1 MSRAQSHLSLTVH
14 NILRTSWL
22 AAALLHRDP
31 GVAQEG
37 ANRLLEHLLQTAPA
51 RRTPFEKALADNDTY
66 MANMQ
71 AFASVVPPCRLWQ
84 RRGAYKPLFRFLAL
98 RFLLAPDQ
106 VLDVEGTHAR
116 WQWFCELKRN
126 LSLASMNALLRLT
139 RFLEQHGG
147 EFPPPAVLGPLLAAE
162 QAHLRR
168 ARAEIDAADEIALG
182 WRHRAV
188 YLERFNLRA
197 ADLDLLG
204 EEEAAPLDLVSYR
217 TSYQTSFSVYLR
229 NTFQPQRFHQV
240 PGVTPD
246 LWVYVLDSKTLAGR
260 EPRDALD
267 AQARPMVV
275 SFFERDPSADA
286 MSLVVRRVNREADGM
301 ESRVITAPELLVH
314 LGYPAPADPHMSTA
328 DKELALETAF
338 LELQTLVYDSQVLT
352 GQGQIHVYKLENPCD
367 SEDAFMESMPLAEH
381 TKFTLARCLERR
393 HGWDKRTLHAQSK
406 AALLAHFPGAAPAP
420 KAAPKAAAGRG
431 RGRGAAPKA
440 AGGAAPE
447 AAPKAAPGRGRGRGR
462 GRG

>member
-1 MSRAQSHLSLTVH
+1 M
-14 NILRTSWL
+14 
-22 AAALLHRDP
+22 
-31 GVAQEG
+31 
-37 ANRLLEHLLQTAPA
+37 
-51 RRTPFEKALADNDTY
+51 
-66 MANMQ
+66 
-71 AFASVVPPCRLWQ
+71 VPPCRLWQ

-106 VLDVEGTHAR
+106 VLDCERAHAR
-116 WQWFCELKRN
+116 WQWLCELKRGCT
-126 LSLASMNALLRLT
+126 LPSVNAFLRCT

-147 EFPPPAVLGPLLAAE
+147 EFPSPEDLGPWLEAE

-168 ARAEIDAADEIALG
+168 ARAAIDAEDEIAPG

-204 EEEAAPLDLVSYR
+204 GEGAPLELVSYR

-229 NTFQPQRFHQV
+229 NTFQAQRFHQV
-240 PGVTPD
+240 PGVSTN
-246 LWVYVLDSKTLAGR
+246 LWVYVLDTKTLAGR

-301 ESRVITAPELLVH
+301 VTSVITAPELLVH
-314 LGYPAPADPHMSTA
+314 LGYPAPVDPNMSAA
-328 DKELALETAF
+328 DKELALEQAF
-338 LELQTLVYDSQVLT
+338 LDLQTLVYMEATPLAD
-352 GQGQIHVYKLENPCD
+352 QGQIHVYKLENAHD
-367 SEDAFMESMPLAEH
+367 SEDAFMEAMPLAEH
-381 TKFTLARCLERR
+381 TKFSLARTLERR
-393 HGWDKRTLHAQSK
+393 HGWDKRTLQAQRK
-406 AALLAHFPGAAPAP
+406 AELLAHFPGEAPDAGR
-420 KAAPKAAAGRG
+420 GRG
-431 RGRGAAPKA
+431 RGRGAAP
-440 AGGAAPE
+440 GAAPGAARGKGLGRGRG
-447 AAPKAAPGRGRGRGR
+447 AAPGAARGKGRGRGRGAAPGAARGKGR

>member
-1 MSRAQSHLSLTVH
+1 M
-14 NILRTSWL
+14 RTYWL
-22 AAALLHRDP
+22 AASLLHRDP

-51 RRTPFEKALADNDTY
+51 RRTPFEKALANNDTY

-71 AFASVVPPCRLWQ
+71 GFASVVPPCRLWQ
-84 RRGAYKPLFRFLAL
+84 RQGAYKPLFRFLAL

-106 VLDVEGTHAR
+106 VLDVERTHAR

-147 EFPPPAVLGPLLAAE
+147 EFPPPAVLGPLLE
-162 QAHLRR
+162 NEKAHLRR
-168 ARAEIDAADEIALG
+168 ARAAIDAADEIALG
-182 WRHRAV
+182 WRHKAV

-197 ADLDLLG
+197 ADMDLLG
-204 EEEAAPLDLVSYR
+204 EQEAAPLDLVSYR

-229 NTFQPQRFHQV
+229 NTYQPQRFHQV
-240 PGVTPD
+240 PGVTHN

-301 ESRVITAPELLVH
+301 DSKVLTAPELLVH
-314 LGYPAPADPHMSTA
+314 LGYPAPVDPNMSAA
-328 DKELALETAF
+328 DKELALGTAF
-338 LELQTLVYDSQVLT
+338 LELQTLVYDSQVVT
-352 GQGQIHVYKLENPCD
+352 GQGQIHVYKLESPCD
-367 SEDAFMESMPLAEH
+367 SEDAYMESMPLADH
-381 TKFTLARCLERR
+381 TKFALARCLERR
-393 HGWDKRTLHAQSK
+393 HGWDKRPLHAQSK
-406 AALLAHFPGAAPAP
+406 AALLAHFPEEAPPAP
-420 KAAPKAAAGRG
+420 KAAPKAFAGRG

-440 AGGAAPE
+440 APGAAPAPK